1 MTQKKK
7 SQRENRVGNKTIT
20 EMRRLFEEE
29 LQDSLKKQVYTNR

>member
-7 SQRENRVGNKTIT
+7 NQREKRIGNKTIT

-29 LQDSLKKQVYTNR
+29 L